1 MADNVTPEKR
11 AKIMR
16 SIISKSTKPELV
28 LRRFLFSKGYR
39 YRKNYNKL
47 PGRPDIVFISKKIAI
62 FVHGCFWHQ
71 HKNCEITNIPQS
83 ITQLWKEKFTRN
95 KDRDKLNQAKLKEM
109 GWTPIVIWECEILD
123 KNRKVRNM
131 EPILMKINFSP
142 KV

>member
-11 AKIMR
+11 TKIMR

-47 PGRPDIVFISKKIAI
+47 PGRPDIVFISRKIAI

-71 HKNCEITNIPQS
+71 HKDCEITNKPRS
-83 ITQLWKEKFTRN
+83 NPTFWKEKFSKN
-95 KDRDKLNQAKLKEM
+95 LERDKRNQRDLQKM
-109 GWTPIVIWECEILD
+109 GWNPKVSWDCEILD
-123 KNRKVRNM
+123 TNRKTKT
-131 EPILMKINFSP
+131 IITIYLS
-142 KV
+142 

>member
-47 PGRPDIVFISKKIAI
+47 PGRPDIVFISRKIAI

-71 HKNCEITNIPQS
+71 HKGCEITNKPRS
-83 ITQLWKEKFTRN
+83 NTTFWKEKFSKN
-95 KDRDKLNQAKLKEM
+95 LERDKLNQRDLQKM
-109 GWTPIVIWECEILD
+109 GWNPKVIWECEILD
-123 KNRKVRNM
+123 INRKTRNLV
-131 EPILMKINFSP
+131 PILNRLNLN
-142 KV
+142 

>member
-71 HKNCEITNIPQS
+71 HKDCEITNKPRS
-83 ITQLWKEKFTRN
+83 NTTFWKEKFSKN
-95 KDRDKLNQAKLKEM
+95 LERDKRNQKDLEDM
-109 GWTPIVIWECEILD
+109 GWDPKVIWECEILD
-123 KNRKVRNM
+123 TNRKARDLS
-131 EPILMKINFSP
+131 PILSRLNLN
-142 KV
+142 

>member
-47 PGRPDIVFISKKIAI
+47 PGRPDIVFISRKIAI

-71 HKNCEITNIPQS
+71 HKDCEITNKPRS
-83 ITQLWKEKFTRN
+83 NTTFWKEKFSKN
-95 KDRDKLNQAKLKEM
+95 LERDKRNQRDLQKM
-109 GWTPIVIWECEILD
+109 GWDPKVIWECEILD
-123 KNRKVRNM
+123 TNRKARDLS
-131 EPILMKINFSP
+131 PILSRLNLN
-142 KV
+142 

>member
-47 PGRPDIVFISKKIAI
+47 PGRPDIVFISRKIAI

-71 HKNCEITNIPQS
+71 HKDCEITNKPRS
-83 ITQLWKEKFTRN
+83 NTTFWKEKFSKN
-95 KDRDKLNQAKLKEM
+95 LERDKRNQRDLKKM
-109 GWTPIVIWECEILD
+109 GWDPKVIWECEILD
-123 KNRKVRNM
+123 TNRKARDLS
-131 EPILMKINFSP
+131 PILSRLNLN
-142 KV
+142 

>member
-47 PGRPDIVFISKKIAI
+47 PGRPDIVFISRKIAI
-62 FVHGCFWHQ
+62 FVHCCFWHQ
-71 HKNCEITNIPQS
+71 HKDCEITNKPRS
-83 ITQLWKEKFTRN
+83 NTTFRKEKFSKN
-95 KDRDKLNQAKLKEM
+95 LERDKLNQRDLQKM
-109 GWTPIVIWECEILD
+109 GWNPKVIWECEILD
-123 KNRKVRNM
+123 TNRKARDLS
-131 EPILMKINFSP
+131 PILSRLNLN
-142 KV
+142 

>member
-11 AKIMR
+11 TKIMR

-47 PGRPDIVFISKKIAI
+47 PGRPDIVFISRKIAI

-71 HKNCEITNIPQS
+71 HKDCEITNKPRS
-83 ITQLWKEKFTRN
+83 NTTFWKEKFSKN
-95 KDRDKLNQAKLKEM
+95 LERDKRNQRDLKKM
-109 GWTPIVIWECEILD
+109 GWDPKVIWECEILD
-123 KNRKVRNM
+123 TNRKARDLS
-131 EPILMKINFSP
+131 PILKRLKLNCLT
-142 KV
+142 